1 MGNFKRFA
9 IATTLWTYF
18 LIFIGGLVRVSGA
31 GLGCPDW
38 PKCFGSWIPPLNASQ
53 LPADIDPNL
62 FNFTLA
68 WIEFINRLIG
78 VIDGILI
85 AILAIW
91 ALVKYIKIPRIVI
104 PSVVVGLLVAFQG
117 WHGSQVV
124 SSELEP
130 VIVSVHMIIALA
142 IVGLLINISQET
154 HYHQYPE
161 SERNSLYSPVIANI
175 FRFLWIIALFQ
186 IIKGT
191 NLRESLEIIAIN
203 NPLLQEIDVINLV
216 NISKY
221 LHLGYGIIV
230 FLLTLFAFLKLM
242 AKTQKPSPIMWQC
255 AWTTVGLIIIQI
267 SLGIIMMSIG
277 AKPVL
282 QVLHLWVASL
292 IWGVLLISF
301 GAVDRYRRL
310 K

>member
-38 PKCFGSWIPPLNASQ
+38 PKCFGSWIPPFNASQ

-85 AILAIW
+85 AILAVW
-91 ALVKYIKIPRIVI
+91 ALVRYIKIPRIVI
-104 PSVVVGLLVAFQG
+104 PSVIVGFLVAFQG

-124 SSELEP
+124 ASELEP
-130 VIVSVHMIIALA
+130 LIVSVHMIIALA

-161 SERNSLYSPVIANI
+161 SERNSVYSSVMTNI
-175 FRFLWIIALFQ
+175 FRFLWIIALVQ
-186 IIKGT
+186 IIMGT
-191 NLRESLEIIAIN
+191 KLRESLEIIAVN
-203 NPLLQEIDVINLV
+203 NPLLQEIAVVNLV
-216 NISKY
+216 NIGKY
-221 LHLGYGIIV
+221 LHLGFGIIV
-230 FLLTLFAFLKLM
+230 FLVVLFVFLILLK
-242 AKTQKPSPIMWQC
+242 KGQKPSPVVWQC
-255 AWTTVGLIIIQI
+255 ALTIVGLAIIQLI
-267 SLGIIMMSIG
+267 LGIIMMSIG

-301 GAVDRYRRL
+301 GAIDRYRRL